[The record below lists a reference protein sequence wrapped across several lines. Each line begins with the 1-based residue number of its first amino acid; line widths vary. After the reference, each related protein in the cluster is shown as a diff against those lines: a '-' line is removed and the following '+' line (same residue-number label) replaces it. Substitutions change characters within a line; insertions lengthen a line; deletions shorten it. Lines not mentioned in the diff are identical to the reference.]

1 MKTHAAKNKQ
11 PQTKLREAFY
21 TPDGAGSFSGNLTS
35 LSKETGAT
43 KKEVRAWLTQ
53 QKVYNL
59 HQLAR
64 KRFPTRRYLV
74 RGLDSQWQADLV
86 EMQAHERINDGH
98 RYILTVVDVFSRY
111 AWTRAVKRKTGPIV
125 AEALESILQQGR
137 KPIYLQTDQGLEFY
151 NTSVKNMLKEYNVE
165 LFSVYSQHKAAL
177 VERFNRTL
185 KGKMYRAFTHFGN
198 YKWLDIL
205 PKLTESYNKSEHRS
219 IGMAPV
225 MVTKDN
231 ETDVWIQQYGDIK
244 KAKGK
249 PKFKLGD
256 RVRISKQGNV
266 FTRGFHPNWQEEVF
280 TVHEINTKY
289 ISVNYKIRDYN
300 NEVIQGS
307 FYKHELQRVED
318 DELYRIEKVIRTR
331 GTGARKEALVKW
343 LGYPETNWIKYS
355 ELRSIRDI

>member
-1 MKTHAAKNKQ
+1 MPTHAVKTRNKE
-11 PQTKLREAFY
+11 LRDAFY
-21 TPDGAGSFSGNLTS
+21 TLDGAGSFSGNLTS

-43 KKEVRAWLTQ
+43 KKEVRAWLNQ

-59 HQLAR
+59 HQPTR

-86 EMQAHERINDGH
+86 EMQQYERINGGY

-111 AWTRAVKRKTGPIV
+111 AWTRAVKRKTGIDV
-125 AEALESILQQGR
+125 SDALESILHEGR
-137 KPIYLQTDQGLEFY
+137 KPTYLQTDQGLEFY
-151 NTSVKNMLKEYNVE
+151 NHHVTNMLKKYQVE

-205 PKLTESYNKSEHRS
+205 SKLTKSYNKSHHRS
-219 IGMAPV
+219 IGCAPIE
-225 MVTKDN
+225 VTKEN
-231 ETDVWIQQYGDIK
+231 ETDIWIRQYGNVK
-244 KAKGK
+244 KAKGTS
-249 PKFKLGD
+249 KFKLDD
-256 RVRISKQGNV
+256 RVRISKQSNV
-266 FTRGFHPNWQEEVF
+266 FTRGFYPNWQEEVF
-280 TVHEINTKY
+280 TVHAVNTKY
-289 ISVNYKIRDYN
+289 NPVTYKIRDYK

-307 FYKHELQRVED
+307 FYKYELQRVED
-318 DELYRIEKVIRTR
+318 DEVYRIEKVIRTR